1 VRYARNAVF
10 LDVLEAVDATLSASG
25 ALLFGSVS
33 GCVRVRSELSGTPHC
48 VMALNDSL
56 RGAPQP
62 GAPPAD
68 EDLTPGA
75 PSRYAEAT
83 RRAALASSFTFHRCV
98 RLRSGDGDDERR
110 EVAFVPPDGEFELL
124 RYRAPLDDATPP
136 PLKLISSVLQHG
148 RTRLEIVCLVRTQLP
163 AGAKATAVRVRLPL
177 PRAAAA
183 VTLRCGGTARANKA
197 KWLRAE
203 DAVLWKLPELASGQE
218 GTINVAV
225 DLLPSVIATSSQAA
239 RWTAPPAQLAFT
251 VAGQTATGL
260 RVRQLRVTEKA
271 NYEVTKCARALHAQ
285 HRFALRLL
293 TPSAFFQVGP
303 LRALLRSIRGAPAN
317 LTRACKGETRDSSVD
332 SIRLSRIVMRS
343 ALIAARLWRGRRRRL
358 HFQKIAEGDLD
369 LGRPLRRPASHR
381 RADRRHIRRRHG
393 RRGRSGAR
401 RRL

>member
-1 VRYARNAVF
+1 MHYASSLALLTAFAQILDHGLPQVLEPAALRHLVPFAAGKRRSEKPSDAAATSLAVTGAVSWRPAGVRYARNAVF

-183 VTLRCGGTARANKA
+183 VTLRCGGTARAKA

-271 NYEVTKCARALHAQ
+271 NYEVTKCARALHGLRMACCAWHAQ
-285 HRFALRLL
+285 HLFALRLL
-293 TPSAFFQVGP
+293 TPSA
-303 LRALLRSIRGAPAN
+303 
-317 LTRACKGETRDSSVD
+317 SS
-332 SIRLSRIVMRS
+332 LSRRWVRY
-343 ALIAARLWRGRRRRL
+343 ALSSGAYEARL
-358 HFQKIAEGDLD
+358 QT
-369 LGRPLRRPASHR
+369 
-381 RADRRHIRRRHG
+381 
-393 RRGRSGAR
+393 
-401 RRL
+401 